1 MKIVNLLTFGPC
13 DALKNENCKLT
24 NLDLG
29 MQYINDEGVKHLC
42 DALKNENCKL
52 TNLDLGGNKIVNI
65 NDEGV
70 KHLCD
75 ALKNENCKLTN
86 LEWQ

>member
-1 MKIVNLLTFGPC
+1 MNLGY
-13 DALKNENCKLT
+13 N
-24 NLDLG
+24 
-29 MQYINDEGVKHLC
+29 
-42 DALKNENCKL
+42 
-52 TNLDLGGNKIVNI
+52 NI

-86 LEWQ
+86 LNLSRNNINYEGVKHLCDAAKIHNVKLLFWSNVTDITMEGVQQAWWCT